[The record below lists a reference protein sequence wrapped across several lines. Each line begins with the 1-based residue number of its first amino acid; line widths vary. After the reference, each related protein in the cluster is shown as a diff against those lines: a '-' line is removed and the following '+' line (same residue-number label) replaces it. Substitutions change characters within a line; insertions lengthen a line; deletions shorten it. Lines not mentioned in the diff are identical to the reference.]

1 MVFGFGKKKKK
12 AKKRPVKRKAKR
24 SKKKKSKKK
33 AKKRGG
39 KKKPFGGI
47 VIVPDA
53 KMAAI
58 IGKKPLPPSKMTKA
72 IWVYIKRHKL
82 MKR

>member
-1 MVFGFGKKKKK
+1 LKMFSFGKKKS
-12 AKKRPVKRKAKR
+12 RKAHHVAH
-24 SKKKKSKKK
+24 KS
-33 AKKRGG
+33 GG

-47 VIVPDA
+47 VIVPDE
-53 KMAAI
+53 KLGAI

-72 IWVYIKRHKL
+72 IWVYIKKHRL

>member
-12 AKKRPVKRKAKR
+12 ARKKPAKRKAKR
-24 SKKKKSKKK
+24 KVKRK

-72 IWVYIKRHKL
+72 IWTYIKRHKL
-82 MKR
+82 MKK